1 MERQPTM
8 GKQTSNI
15 FNIGDLAVYP
25 GHGVGEIK
33 AIEQREVCD
42 EIQNFYIMVIL
53 DSNITIMIP
62 KNNTVNVGLRR
73 LVNHDEIKKVYST
86 LKRRRV
92 KLSHQTWNKR
102 YKQFHDK
109 IKRGSLFEV
118 AEVFRDLNLISL
130 NKELSFGERKM
141 METAKH
147 LIVSELALARALQE
161 SDVEKEIHDI
171 FTPEQNDDS

>member
-1 MERQPTM
+1 MENQAIRT
-8 GKQTSNI
+8 
-15 FNIGDLAVYP
+15 FNIGELAVYP
-25 GHGVGEIK
+25 GHGVGKIT
-33 AIEQREVCD
+33 AIEQREVC
-42 EIQNFYIMVIL
+42 EETQNFYIMVIL

-62 KNNTVNVGLRR
+62 RNNTTNVGLRA
-73 LVNHDEIKKVYST
+73 LVSAEQINEVYTT
-86 LKRRRV
+86 LKKRKV

-118 AEVFRDLNLISL
+118 AEVFRDLNLISI

-147 LIVSELALARALQE
+147 LIISELALARDLSE
-161 SDVEKEIHDI
+161 TEIDKEIQEI
-171 FTPEQNDDS
+171 FTINEPEAKTEQP

>member
-1 MERQPTM
+1 ME
-8 GKQTSNI
+8 KQIINV
-15 FNIGDLAVYP
+15 FNVGDLAVYP
-25 GHGVGEIK
+25 GHGVGQIK
-33 AIEQREVCD
+33 AIEEREVCD
-42 EIQNFYIMVIL
+42 ETQNFYIMVIL

-62 KNNTVNVGLRR
+62 KNNTTNVGLRR
-73 LVNHDEIKKVYST
+73 LVNQDEIKEVYTT
-86 LKRRRV
+86 LKSHKV

-118 AEVFRDLNLISL
+118 AEVFRDLNLISI

-147 LIVSELALARALQE
+147 LIVSELALARALPE
-161 SDVEKEIHDI
+161 SDVEKEIRELFVVEEKKNPD
-171 FTPEQNDDS
+171 PAQA

>member
-1 MERQPTM
+1 M
-8 GKQTSNI
+8 GKESSNA

-25 GHGVGEIK
+25 GHGVGRID

-42 EIQNFYIMVIL
+42 EIQEFYIMVIL

-62 KNNTVNVGLRR
+62 KNNTSNVGLRQ
-73 LVNHDEIKKVYST
+73 LVNDKEIKEVYNT
-86 LKRRRV
+86 LRRRRV
-92 KLSHQTWNKR
+92 RLSHQTWNKR

-118 AEVFRDLNLISL
+118 AEVYRDLNLISL

-141 METAKH
+141 METARH
-147 LIVSELALARALQE
+147 LIVSELAQARSLPE
-161 SDVEKEIHDI
+161 SEIEKEINEI
-171 FTPEQNDDS
+171 FAPNAETS

>member
-1 MERQPTM
+1 MEN
-8 GKQTSNI
+8 QTINV
-15 FNIGDLAVYP
+15 FNVGDLAVYP

-33 AIEQREVCD
+33 AIEQREVC
-42 EIQNFYIMVIL
+42 EEVQNFYIMVIL

-62 KNNTVNVGLRR
+62 KNNTTNVGLRQ
-73 LVNHDEIKKVYST
+73 LVNKDEIKEVYIT

-102 YKQFHDK
+102 YKQFHEK

-118 AEVFRDLNLISL
+118 AEVFRDLNLISI

-161 SDVEKEIHDI
+161 SDVEKEIQDL
-171 FTPEQNDDS
+171 FTDQQTEA

>member
-1 MERQPTM
+1 M
-8 GKQTSNI
+8 GKQIDKTFS
-15 FNIGDLAVYP
+15 IGDLAVYP
-25 GHGVGEIK
+25 GHGVGRIK
-33 AIEQREVCD
+33 AIEQREVCEETQD
-42 EIQNFYIMVIL
+42 FYIMVIL

-62 KNNTVNVGLRR
+62 KNNTANVGLRQ
-73 LVNHDEIKKVYST
+73 LVSPKEIKEVYST

-118 AEVFRDLNLISL
+118 AEVFRDLNLIST

-147 LIVSELALARALQE
+147 LIVSELSRARALEE
-161 SDVEKEIHDI
+161 SDVEQEIDEI
-171 FTPEQNDDS
+171 FAPDNDQDE

>member
-1 MERQPTM
+1 MEKATV
-8 GKQTSNI
+8 NV

-25 GHGVGEIK
+25 GHGVGQIK
-33 AIEQREVCD
+33 AIEQREVC
-42 EIQNFYIMVIL
+42 EETQKFYIMVIL

-62 KNNTVNVGLRR
+62 KNNTTNVGLRQ
-73 LVNHDEIKKVYST
+73 LVNEEEIKEVYNT
-86 LKRRRV
+86 LKKRRV

-118 AEVFRDLNLISL
+118 AEVFRDLNLISI

-147 LIVSELALARALQE
+147 LIVSELALARTLKE
-161 SDVEKEIHDI
+161 SDVETEIQEL
-171 FTPEQNDDS
+171 FTSQESES

>member
-1 MERQPTM
+1 ME
-8 GKQTSNI
+8 KENNNS

-25 GHGVGEIK
+25 GHGVGRID

-42 EIQNFYIMVIL
+42 EIQEFYIMVIL

-62 KNNTVNVGLRR
+62 RNNTSNVGLRHM
-73 LVNHDEIKKVYST
+73 VSVKEIEDVYKT
-86 LKRRRV
+86 LKRRKVR
-92 KLSHQTWNKR
+92 LSHQTWNKR

-118 AEVFRDLNLISL
+118 AEVYRDLNLISI

-141 METAKH
+141 METARH
-147 LIVSELALARALQE
+147 LIVSELARARDLPEPEVEQE
-161 SDVEKEIHDI
+161 INDI
-171 FTPEQNDDS
+171 FAPEADDI

>member
-1 MERQPTM
+1 MENQAIRT
-8 GKQTSNI
+8 
-15 FNIGDLAVYP
+15 FEIGALAVYP

-33 AIEQREVCD
+33 AIEKREVC
-42 EIQNFYIMVIL
+42 EETQNFYIMVIL

-62 KNNTVNVGLRR
+62 KNNTNNVGLRS
-73 LVNHDEIKKVYST
+73 LVNSEQIDEVYTT
-86 LKRRRV
+86 LKKRKV

-109 IKRGSLFEV
+109 IKRGSLVEV
-118 AEVFRDLNLISL
+118 SEVFRDLNLISI

-147 LIVSELALARALQE
+147 LIVSELALARALTEEEIALEIQE
-161 SDVEKEIHDI
+161 I
-171 FTPEQNDDS
+171 FAPEDSE

>member
-1 MERQPTM
+1 MTSSME
-8 GKQTSNI
+8 KENNNS

-25 GHGVGEIK
+25 GHGVGRID

-42 EIQNFYIMVIL
+42 EIQEFYIMVIL

-62 KNNTVNVGLRR
+62 RNNTSNVGLRHM
-73 LVNHDEIKKVYST
+73 VSVKEIEDVYKT
-86 LKRRRV
+86 LKRRKVR
-92 KLSHQTWNKR
+92 LSHQTWNKR

-118 AEVFRDLNLISL
+118 AEVYRDLNLISI

-141 METAKH
+141 METARH
-147 LIVSELALARALQE
+147 LIVSELARARDLPEPEVEQE
-161 SDVEKEIHDI
+161 INDI
-171 FTPEQNDDS
+171 FAPEDGDI

>member
-1 MERQPTM
+1 
-8 GKQTSNI
+8 
-15 FNIGDLAVYP
+15 
-25 GHGVGEIK
+25 
-33 AIEQREVCD
+33 
-42 EIQNFYIMVIL
+42 MVIL

-62 KNNTVNVGLRR
+62 RNNTTNVGLRA
-73 LVNHDEIKKVYST
+73 LVSDKQIDEVYTT
-86 LKRRRV
+86 LKKRKV

-118 AEVFRDLNLISL
+118 AEVFRDLNLISI

-147 LIVSELALARALQE
+147 LIVSELALARSLSEDEITQE
-161 SDVEKEIHDI
+161 ILEI
-171 FTPEQNDDS
+171 FTVDNDE

>member
-1 MERQPTM
+1 M
-8 GKQTSNI
+8 
-15 FNIGDLAVYP
+15 FNIGELAVYP

-33 AIEQREVCD
+33 AIEEREVC
-42 EIQNFYIMVIL
+42 EETQNFYIMVIL

-62 KNNTVNVGLRR
+62 KNNTTNVGLRA
-73 LVNHDEIKKVYST
+73 LVNDKQIDEVYTT
-86 LKRRRV
+86 LKKRRV

-109 IKRGSLFEV
+109 IKRGSLVEV
-118 AEVFRDLNLISL
+118 AEVFRDLNLISI

-147 LIVSELALARALQE
+147 LIVSELALARGL
-161 SDVEKEIHDI
+161 SEKEITQEIQEI
-171 FTPEQNDDS
+171 FVVKDSE

>member
-1 MERQPTM
+1 
-8 GKQTSNI
+8 
-15 FNIGDLAVYP
+15 
-25 GHGVGEIK
+25 
-33 AIEQREVCD
+33 
-42 EIQNFYIMVIL
+42 MVIL

-62 KNNTVNVGLRR
+62 KNNTTNVGLRA
-73 LVNHDEIKKVYST
+73 LVNNEQIDEVYTT
-86 LKRRRV
+86 LKKRKV

-118 AEVFRDLNLISL
+118 AEVFRDLNLISI

-147 LIVSELALARALQE
+147 LIISELALARDLSE
-161 SDVEKEIHDI
+161 TEVDKEIQEI
-171 FTPEQNDDS
+171 FTISDTEQT

>member
-1 MERQPTM
+1 MENQAIRT
-8 GKQTSNI
+8 
-15 FNIGDLAVYP
+15 FNIGELAVYP

-33 AIEQREVCD
+33 AIEQREVC
-42 EIQNFYIMVIL
+42 EETQNFYIMVIL

-62 KNNTVNVGLRR
+62 KNNTTNVGLRA
-73 LVNHDEIKKVYST
+73 LVNNKEIDEVYST
-86 LKRRRV
+86 LKKRKV

-118 AEVFRDLNLISL
+118 AEVFRDLNLISI

-147 LIVSELALARALQE
+147 LIISELALARDLSETEIDQE
-161 SDVEKEIHDI
+161 IQEI
-171 FTPEQNDDS
+171 FTVNDTEQT

>member
-1 MERQPTM
+1 MENEAIRT
-8 GKQTSNI
+8 
-15 FNIGDLAVYP
+15 FNVGELAVYP
-25 GHGVGEIK
+25 GHGVGEIT

-42 EIQNFYIMVIL
+42 ETQNFYIMVIL

-62 KNNTVNVGLRR
+62 KNNTTNVGLRA
-73 LVNHDEIKKVYST
+73 LVNAEQINEVYTT
-86 LKRRRV
+86 LKKRKI

-118 AEVFRDLNLISL
+118 AEVFRDLNLISI

-147 LIVSELALARALQE
+147 LIISELALARNLSEAEIDQE
-161 SDVEKEIHDI
+161 IQEI
-171 FTPEQNDDS
+171 FANNEPETETEQS

>member
-1 MERQPTM
+1 M
-8 GKQTSNI
+8 GKQTDNV

-25 GHGVGEIK
+25 GHGVGRIN
-33 AIEQREVCD
+33 AIERREVCD
-42 EIQNFYIMVIL
+42 EIQEFYIMVIL

-62 KNNTVNVGLRR
+62 KNNTTNVGLRQ
-73 LVNHDEIKKVYST
+73 LVNQKEIKEVYKT
-86 LKRRRV
+86 LKKRRV

-147 LIVSELALARALQE
+147 LIVSELARDRDLPE
-161 SDVEKEIHDI
+161 SEIEKEIHEI
-171 FTPEQNDDS
+171 FSAENKETAT

>member
-1 MERQPTM
+1 MENQAPR
-8 GKQTSNI
+8 I
-15 FNIGDLAVYP
+15 FNIGELAVYP

-33 AIEQREVCD
+33 AIEKREVC
-42 EIQNFYIMVIL
+42 EETQNFYIMVIL

-62 KNNTVNVGLRR
+62 KNNTTNVGLRA
-73 LVNHDEIKKVYST
+73 LVKDKQVDEVYTT
-86 LKRRRV
+86 LKKRRV

-109 IKRGSLFEV
+109 IKRGSLVEV
-118 AEVFRDLNLISL
+118 AEVFRDLNLISI

-147 LIVSELALARALQE
+147 LIVSELALARGL
-161 SDVEKEIHDI
+161 SEKEITQEIQEI
-171 FTPEQNDDS
+171 FVVKDSE

>member
-1 MERQPTM
+1 MVKETIN
-8 GKQTSNI
+8 T

-25 GHGVGEIK
+25 GHGVGRIT
-33 AIEQREVCD
+33 AIEEREVCEETQD
-42 EIQNFYIMVIL
+42 FYIMVII

-62 KNNTVNVGLRR
+62 KNNTTNVGLRQ
-73 LVNHDEIKKVYST
+73 LVNQDEIKEVYIT
-86 LKRRRV
+86 LKRRKV

-141 METAKH
+141 METAKQ
-147 LIVSELALARALQE
+147 LIVSELARARSLPE
-161 SDVEKEIHDI
+161 SDVEKEIQGI
-171 FTPEQNDDS
+171 FIPETNES

>member
-1 MERQPTM
+1 
-8 GKQTSNI
+8 
-15 FNIGDLAVYP
+15 
-25 GHGVGEIK
+25 
-33 AIEQREVCD
+33 
-42 EIQNFYIMVIL
+42 MVIL

-62 KNNTVNVGLRR
+62 KNNTTNVGLRA
-73 LVNHDEIKKVYST
+73 LVNNEQIDEVYTT
-86 LKRRRV
+86 LKKRKV

-118 AEVFRDLNLISL
+118 AEVFRDLNLISI

-147 LIVSELALARALQE
+147 LIISELALARDLSE
-161 SDVEKEIHDI
+161 TEVDKEIQEI
-171 FTPEQNDDS
+171 FTINDTEQT

>member
-1 MERQPTM
+1 MENQAVRT
-8 GKQTSNI
+8 
-15 FNIGDLAVYP
+15 FNIGELAVYP

-33 AIEQREVCD
+33 AIEQREVC
-42 EIQNFYIMVIL
+42 EETQNFYIMVIL

-62 KNNTVNVGLRR
+62 RNNTTNVGLRA
-73 LVNHDEIKKVYST
+73 LVNNEQIDEVYTT
-86 LKRRRV
+86 LKKRRV

-118 AEVFRDLNLISL
+118 AEVFRDLNLISI

-147 LIVSELALARALQE
+147 LIVSELALARGLSEKDITQE
-161 SDVEKEIHDI
+161 IQEI
-171 FTPEQNDDS
+171 FTVKDSE

>member
-1 MERQPTM
+1 MENQAIRT
-8 GKQTSNI
+8 
-15 FNIGDLAVYP
+15 FNVGELAVYP

-33 AIEQREVCD
+33 AIEQREVC
-42 EIQNFYIMVIL
+42 EETQNFYIMVIL

-62 KNNTVNVGLRR
+62 KNNTTNVGLRA
-73 LVNHDEIKKVYST
+73 LVNDEQIDEVYTT
-86 LKRRRV
+86 LKKRRV

-118 AEVFRDLNLISL
+118 AEVFRDLNLISI

-147 LIVSELALARALQE
+147 LIVSELALARGLSEAEITREIQE
-161 SDVEKEIHDI
+161 I
-171 FTPEQNDDS
+171 FTVSESEQE

>member
-1 MERQPTM
+1 VTSSME
-8 GKQTSNI
+8 KENNNS

-25 GHGVGEIK
+25 GHGVGRID

-42 EIQNFYIMVIL
+42 EIQEFYIMVIL

-62 KNNTVNVGLRR
+62 RNNTSNVGLRHM
-73 LVNHDEIKKVYST
+73 VSVKEIEDVYKT
-86 LKRRRV
+86 LKRRKVR
-92 KLSHQTWNKR
+92 LSHQTWNKR

-118 AEVFRDLNLISL
+118 AEVYRDLNLISI

-141 METAKH
+141 METARH
-147 LIVSELALARALQE
+147 LIVSELARARDLPEPEVEQE
-161 SDVEKEIHDI
+161 INDI
-171 FTPEQNDDS
+171 FAPEDGDI

>member
-1 MERQPTM
+1 M
-8 GKQTSNI
+8 GKQTSNA

-42 EIQNFYIMVIL
+42 EEVQAFYIMVIL

-62 KNNTVNVGLRR
+62 KNNTVHVGLRQ
-73 LVNHDEIKKVYST
+73 LVNQEEIKEVYKT
-86 LKRRRV
+86 LKKRRV

-147 LIVSELALARALQE
+147 LIVSELARARALQE
-161 SDVEKEIHDI
+161 SDVEKEIHEI
-171 FTPEQNDDS
+171 FASEEDES